1 MPQSPDG
8 MAELC
13 QGSRDTWTPSSEEGL
28 RCFMSQTM
36 TLALDGHGGLESGPG
51 SDVHSWYDLRQ
62 VTLPPRPFVIVRTV
76 SKEVRL
82 NDLKTPFH
90 FWNSRILS
98 SVFIAF

>member
-36 TLALDGHGGLESGPG
+36 TWLWMGMGGWSLALALMFILGMTSGKSLSLLGL
-51 SDVHSWYDLRQ
+51 
-62 VTLPPRPFVIVRTV
+62 
-76 SKEVRL
+76 
-82 NDLKTPFH
+82 
-90 FWNSRILS
+90 LS
-98 SVFIAF
+98 SSEL